1 MLPFTGS
8 PQSWNELIAS
18 LPLPHLLQ
26 SWEWSQVKA
35 KYGWQPM
42 PFLWSDPLSASS
54 NTPLAAAMIL
64 KRSIPL
70 GGFAKKM
77 CVLYIPKGPNLDW
90 NDAVLRQR
98 VLGDLQVFAKR
109 QGAIFVKL
117 DPDVALG
124 QGVPRTPEAVEF
136 TAGQSVRSELMQS
149 SWKFSQDQIQFR
161 NTVLINLSPN
171 VDELLAGMKQ
181 KTRYNI
187 RLALKKGVTVRVG
200 SVDDLPLLYRMYAET
215 SVRDGFLIR
224 EEGYYQTVWRTFG
237 FPSSGAPSRSTP
249 FHEPLIAEVDGEP
262 VAAVSIFHFAG
273 QAIYLF
279 GMSRNEHRE
288 KMPNYLL
295 QWEAMQRA
303 KALDN
308 KLFNLWGAPDEFDES
323 DDLWGVFRF
332 KEGLGGYVLRT
343 LGAWDYT
350 PNPIFYKMYTEI
362 LPRVMNIMRKRGKAR
377 TRQSLGA

>member
-98 VLGDLQVFAKR
+98 VMGDLQVFAKH

-171 VDELLAGMKQ
+171 VDE
-181 KTRYNI
+181 
-187 RLALKKGVTVRVG
+187 
-200 SVDDLPLLYRMYAET
+200 
-215 SVRDGFLIR
+215 
-224 EEGYYQTVWRTFG
+224 
-237 FPSSGAPSRSTP
+237 
-249 FHEPLIAEVDGEP
+249 
-262 VAAVSIFHFAG
+262 
-273 QAIYLF
+273 
-279 GMSRNEHRE
+279 
-288 KMPNYLL
+288 
-295 QWEAMQRA
+295 
-303 KALDN
+303 
-308 KLFNLWGAPDEFDES
+308 
-323 DDLWGVFRF
+323 
-332 KEGLGGYVLRT
+332 
-343 LGAWDYT
+343 
-350 PNPIFYKMYTEI
+350 
-362 LPRVMNIMRKRGKAR
+362 
-377 TRQSLGA
+377 